1 MTRVKCEYETDT
13 IYLIVGVDMHTPSPV
28 WCYTVLN
35 AEEFTEEAIWA
46 EIKAKRTSF
55 IYDAYPAYG
64 YVQSLYQLNI
74 LFVLGVLTVLL

>member
-1 MTRVKCEYETDT
+1 MTRVKSDPVTDMRYSNT
-13 IYLIVGVDMHTPSPV
+13 GVDMHSPSPV
-28 WCYTVLN
+28 WSYTVLN

-64 YVQSLYQLNI
+64 YVQSLCI
-74 LFVLGVLTVLL
+74 VLFVPVVLITLI